1 MLVLSL
7 MRFLSLRLKPK
18 AAKAPM
24 TGTGPGT
31 VEGFVSLGPGFGATW
46 AQVTE
51 EFKSTEKIRGEM
63 LG

>member
-24 TGTGPGT
+24 AGTGPGT
-31 VEGFVSLGPGFGATW
+31 VEVFGFFGSGATTW
-46 AQVTE
+46 AQLTE
-51 EFKSTEKIRGEM
+51 EFKSTEKIRGEGG